1 MKIRSIKSLRYR
13 DNQRG
18 ATLMVVLVI
27 MVILGLTAGISGKT
41 WKTVMQKAKEEE
53 LLFVGNQYR
62 RAIEGYYT
70 KGHGGRAGIY
80 PSQIDYLLKDPR
92 SLQTLR
98 HIRRIYPD
106 PMTGGD
112 WMLIKDEGGRIKGVY
127 SSSSLEPFKKD
138 GFTKEYE
145 SFKDASAYSDW
156 KFVYEPKKDERGV
169 KTQQA
174 SQNETTNQAPPQ

>member
-1 MKIRSIKSLRYR
+1 MESCRFRK
-13 DNQRG
+13 NQRG
-18 ATLMVVLVI
+18 ATLVVVLVL
-27 MVILGLTAGISGKT
+27 MVILGLSAGIAGTT

-53 LLFVGNQYR
+53 LLFVGDQYR
-62 RAIEGYYT
+62 RAIEAYYT

-98 HIRRIYPD
+98 HIRRLYAD

-127 SSSSLEPFKKD
+127 SSSGLEPFKKD
-138 GFTKEYE
+138 GFIKEYE
-145 SFKDASAYSDW
+145 SFKDATKYSDW
-156 KFVYEPKKDERGV
+156 KFVYEAKQDA
-169 KTQQA
+169 QA
-174 SQNETTNQAPPQ
+174 SKTATSGQSSPTQ